1 MVSLEEWLQEY
12 KHATDAKKN
21 TFEAIRSEM
30 GGTFKAS
37 CKGAFNKI
45 KQTDGLDLRYSQI
58 ALCCI
63 RDI

>member
-1 MVSLEEWLQEY
+1 MLL
-12 KHATDAKKN
+12 TPKK